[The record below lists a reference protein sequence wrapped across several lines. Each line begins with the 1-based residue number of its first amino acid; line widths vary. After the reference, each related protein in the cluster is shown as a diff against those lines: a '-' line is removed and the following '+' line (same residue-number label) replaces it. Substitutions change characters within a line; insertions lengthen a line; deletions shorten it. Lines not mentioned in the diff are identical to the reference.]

1 MFEIQ
6 VIFNQY
12 PRSRTSQQDFHAQ
25 MDIVNQLIL
34 IASGLLLLSILAS
47 ALSARVGMPL
57 LLVFLIIGMVLGSDI
72 LGGIVFAD
80 IRTAYLV
87 GSVALAVI
95 LFDGGLRTEIAT
107 FRVGLRPALGLATFG
122 VLLTAGVTGLFA
134 AWILDLSLLEGLLI
148 GAIVGSTDAAAVF
161 GLLHSRGLE
170 LKQRVG
176 ATLEIE
182 SGSND
187 PMAVFLTIVLVE
199 ALLAGQQ
206 WLDWGT
212 LWVFLLQMGLGAAV
226 GVLGGWL
233 LGVVINRMNLT
244 AGLYPLVA
252 LSGGV
257 TVFAAASVFGG
268 SGFLA
273 AYLAGIVLANR
284 PLQSGQNILRF
295 HDGMAWLAQISMF
308 LVLGLFAHP
317 AQLVEIA
324 LPALLIAV
332 VLMLLARPLA
342 VWLSLLPFRFPREE
356 RLFISWVG
364 LRGAV
369 PIVLALFPL
378 MAGLENAWVFFNVAF
393 FVVLVSLV
401 LQGWTVAPLARKLR
415 LNVPSGSGII
425 QRVELDVP
433 GQLGRELVGY
443 RLDADSPALSGTLPR
458 LPDGVHYAAIL
469 RGGSGV
475 DPCGLSHLRD
485 GDYVYLL
492 ACRENLTALDKL
504 FAASAE
510 SERQAVRQ
518 FFGEF
523 VINGEA
529 QLEDVAMAYGFELP
543 PDILGELT
551 IQDLFALRFARRQV
565 VGDSIDLGTVRLVVR
580 ELDGDRVSRVGLKLG
595 LSGC

>member
-1 MFEIQ
+1 LD
-6 VIFNQY
+6 
-12 PRSRTSQQDFHAQ
+12 T
-25 MDIVNQLIL
+25 VNQLIL
-34 IASGLLLLSILAS
+34 LTAGLLLLSILAS
-47 ALSARVGMPL
+47 VLSARVGMPL
-57 LLVFLIIGMVLGSDI
+57 LLVFLSIGMLLGSDG

-95 LFDGGLRTEIAT
+95 LFDGGLRTEVRN
-107 FRVGLRPALGLATFG
+107 FRVGLRPALSLATFG
-122 VLLTAGVTGLFA
+122 VLMTAGITGLFA
-134 AWILDLSLLEGLLI
+134 AWVLGLSWLEGLLI

-199 ALLAGQQ
+199 ALLAGQNYLG
-206 WLDWGT
+206 WET
-212 LWVFLLQMGLGAAV
+212 LWVFIKQMGLGAAF
-226 GVLGGWL
+226 GLLGGLL
-233 LGVVINRMNLT
+233 LGQVINRMQLS

-257 TVFAAASVFGG
+257 SVFAAASVLGG

-317 AQLVEIA
+317 AALLEIA
-324 LPALLIAV
+324 LPALMIAA
-332 VLMLLARPLA
+332 VLMLVARPLS
-342 VWLSLLPFRFPREE
+342 VWLGLLPFRFPREE
-356 RLFISWVG
+356 KLFISWVG

-401 LQGWTVAPLARKLR
+401 LQGWTVAPLAKRLR
-415 LNVPSGSGII
+415 LEVPSGSELI

-443 RLDADSPALSGTLPR
+443 RLNADSPALSGELPK
-458 LPDGVHYAAIL
+458 LPPGVCFAAIL
-469 RGGSGV
+469 RAGQAI
-475 DPCGLSHLRD
+475 DLCQLKNLCD

-492 ACRENLTALDKL
+492 ATHDDLPALDKL
-504 FAASAE
+504 FAGSADMD
-510 SERQAVRQ
+510 RQAARQ

-529 QLEDVAMAYGFELP
+529 HLEDVAMAYGFSLP
-543 PDILGELT
+543 EDIPGEQS
-551 IQDLFALRFARRQV
+551 IQELFALRFAGRQV
-565 VGDSIDLGTVRLVVR
+565 VGDRIDLGTVMLVVR
-580 ELDGDRVSRVGLKLG
+580 EIDADQVTMVGLKLG
-595 LSGC
+595 R

>member
-1 MFEIQ
+1 
-6 VIFNQY
+6 
-12 PRSRTSQQDFHAQ
+12 
-25 MDIVNQLIL
+25 MDTVNQLIL
-34 IASGLLLLSILAS
+34 LTAGLLLLSILAS
-47 ALSARVGMPL
+47 VLSARVGMPL
-57 LLVFLIIGMVLGSDI
+57 LLVFLSIGMLLGSDG

-95 LFDGGLRTEIAT
+95 LFDGGLRTDVRN
-107 FRVGLRPALGLATFG
+107 FRVGLRPALSLATFG
-122 VLLTAGVTGLFA
+122 VLVTAGITGLFA
-134 AWILDLSLLEGLLI
+134 AWVLGLSWLEGLLI

-199 ALLAGQQ
+199 ALLAGQNYLG
-206 WLDWGT
+206 WET
-212 LWVFLLQMGLGAAV
+212 LWVFIQQMGLGAAF
-226 GVLGGWL
+226 GLLGGIL
-233 LGVVINRMNLT
+233 LGQVINRMQLS

-257 TVFAAASVFGG
+257 SVFAAASVLGG

-317 AQLVEIA
+317 AALLEIA
-324 LPALLIAV
+324 LPALLIAA
-332 VLMLLARPLA
+332 VLMLVARPLS
-342 VWLSLLPFRFPREE
+342 VWLGLLPFRFPREE
-356 RLFISWVG
+356 KLFISWVG

-401 LQGWTVAPLARKLR
+401 LQGWTVAPLAKRLR
-415 LNVPSGSGII
+415 LEVPSGSELI

-443 RLDADSPALSGTLPR
+443 RLNADSPAMSGELPK
-458 LPDGVHYAAIL
+458 LPAGVHYAAIL
-469 RGGSGV
+469 SAGKVV
-475 DPCGLSHLRD
+475 DLCQVQHLRD

-492 ACRENLTALDKL
+492 ATHDDLPSLDKL
-504 FAASAE
+504 FAGSAE
-510 SERQAVRQ
+510 TDRQVARQ

-529 QLEDVAMAYGFELP
+529 HLEDVAMAYGFNLP
-543 PDILGELT
+543 EGIPGEQS
-551 IQDLFALRFARRQV
+551 IQELFALRFAGRQV
-565 VGDSIDLGTVRLVVR
+565 VGDRIDLGTVMLVLR
-580 ELDGDRVSRVGLKLG
+580 EIDGERVSRVGLKL
-595 LSGC
+595 SR

>member
-1 MFEIQ
+1 
-6 VIFNQY
+6 
-12 PRSRTSQQDFHAQ
+12 
-25 MDIVNQLIL
+25 MDTVNHLIL
-34 IASGLLLLSILAS
+34 LTSGLLLLSILAS
-47 ALSARVGMPL
+47 VLSARVGMPL
-57 LLVFLIIGMVLGSDI
+57 LLVFLIIGMLLGDDGI
-72 LGGIVFAD
+72 GGIFFAD
-80 IRTAYLV
+80 ITTAYLV

-95 LFDGGLRTEIAT
+95 LFDGGMRTDVAH
-107 FRVGLRPALGLATFG
+107 FRVGLRPALSLATFG
-122 VLLTAGVTGLFA
+122 VLLTTIVTGLFA
-134 AWILDLSLLEGLLI
+134 AWILKLSLLEGLLI

-187 PMAVFLTIVLVE
+187 PMAVFLTIILVE
-199 ALLAGQQ
+199 ALVAGQR
-206 WLDWGT
+206 WLGWDT
-212 LWVFLLQMGLGAAV
+212 LLIFVQQMGLGAII
-226 GVLGGWL
+226 GVLGGLL
-233 LGVVINRMNLT
+233 LGTIINRVQLS

-257 TVFAAASVFGG
+257 SVFAAASVVGG

-295 HDGMAWLAQISMF
+295 HDGMAWLAQITMF
-308 LVLGLFAHP
+308 LVLGLFANP
-317 AQLVEIA
+317 AALLEIA
-324 LPALLIAV
+324 LPALLIAA
-332 VLMLLARPLA
+332 VLIVLARPLA

-356 RLFISWVG
+356 QLFISWVG

-378 MAGLENAWVFFNVAF
+378 MAGLENAMVFFNVAF
-393 FVVLVSLV
+393 FVVLVSLI
-401 LQGWTVAPLARKLR
+401 LQGWTVASLAKRMKLD
-415 LNVPSGSGII
+415 VPAGSEII

-443 RLDADSPALSGTLPR
+443 RLDPDSPALYGR
-458 LPDGVHYAAIL
+458 LPSLPHGVHYAAVL
-469 RGGSGV
+469 RQGQALN
-475 DPCGLSHLRD
+475 PCDLERLQD

-492 ACRENLTALDKL
+492 ACHDDLPALDKL
-504 FAASAE
+504 FATTADAD
-510 SERQAVRQ
+510 RQRVRQ

-529 QLEDVAMAYGFELP
+529 QLVDVALAYGFSLP
-543 PDILGELT
+543 EEVDAGIPIAT
-551 IQDLFALRFARRQV
+551 LFAQRFAGRQV
-565 VGDSIDLGTVRLVVR
+565 VGDRIDLGSVVLVVR
-580 ELDGDRVSRVGLKLG
+580 ELENGSVCKVGLKL
-595 LSGC
+595 SRHMV

>member
-1 MFEIQ
+1 
-6 VIFNQY
+6 
-12 PRSRTSQQDFHAQ
+12 
-25 MDIVNQLIL
+25 MDTVNQLIL
-34 IASGLLLLSILAS
+34 IVSGLLLLSILAS
-47 ALSARVGMPL
+47 VLSARVGMPL
-57 LLVFLIIGMVLGSDI
+57 LLVFLSIGMLLGDDGF
-72 LGGIVFAD
+72 GGIVFAD

-95 LFDGGLRTEIAT
+95 LFDGGMRTNIAN
-107 FRVGLRPALGLATFG
+107 FRVGLRPALSLATFG
-122 VLLTAGVTGLFA
+122 VVLTAGITGLFA
-134 AWILDLSLLEGLLI
+134 AWVLDLSWMEGLLI

-161 GLLHSRGLE
+161 GLLHSKGLE

-199 ALLAGQQ
+199 ALVAGQQ
-206 WLDWGT
+206 YLGFKT
-212 LWVFLLQMGLGAAV
+212 LWIFVLQMGLGAAF
-226 GVLGGWL
+226 GLLGGIL
-233 LGVVINRMNLT
+233 LGLVINRMKLSI
-244 AGLYPLVA
+244 GLYPLVA

-257 TVFAAASVFGG
+257 CVFAAASVFGG

-284 PLQSGQNILRF
+284 PLQAGQNILRF

-317 AQLVEIA
+317 AALLDIA
-324 LPALLIAV
+324 FPALLIAA
-332 VLMLLARPLA
+332 VLMLVARPLS

-356 RLFISWVG
+356 QLFVSWVG

-378 MAGLENAWVFFNVAF
+378 MAGLENAWIFFNVAF
-393 FVVLVSLV
+393 FVVLVSLI
-401 LQGWTVAPLARKLR
+401 LQGWTVAPFAKRLKLD
-415 LNVPSGSGII
+415 VPAGSEII

-443 RLDADSPALSGTLPR
+443 RLDADSPALLGTLPK
-458 LPDGVHYAAIL
+458 LPSGIHYAAVL
-469 RGGSGV
+469 HAGNAV
-475 DPCGLSHLRD
+475 NPCELEQLYE

-492 ACRENLTALDKL
+492 ACRKDLAALDKL
-504 FAASAE
+504 FAGSAE
-510 SERQAVRQ
+510 SERQLARQ

-523 VINGEA
+523 VINGNA
-529 QLEDVAMAYGFELP
+529 CLGDVAMAYGFTLP
-543 PDILGELT
+543 SDIPNEWT
-551 IQDLFALRFARRQV
+551 IQELFALRFVGRQV
-565 VGDSIDLGTVRLVVR
+565 VGDRISLGKVTLVVR
-580 ELDGDRVSRVGLKLG
+580 ETDREQVLKVGLKL
-595 LSGC
+595 SR